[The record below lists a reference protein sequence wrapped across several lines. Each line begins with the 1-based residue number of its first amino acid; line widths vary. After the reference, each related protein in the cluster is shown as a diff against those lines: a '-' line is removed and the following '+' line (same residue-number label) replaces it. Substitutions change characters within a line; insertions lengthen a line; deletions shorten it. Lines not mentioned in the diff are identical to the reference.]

1 LRRASI
7 RGVPSIERSLLLAP
21 DAIARAAAWMAR
33 EPEQRWMLC
42 QPRAVRRSYV
52 AEVIDR
58 DHADSAEE
66 SWMLRQDEIVRESYI
81 AQVLAGRRPPPREE
95 IWMLRQDDAVR
106 ESYVREVVEAAGG

>member
-1 LRRASI
+1 LWRGSI
-7 RGVPSIERSLLLAP
+7 RGVTSTERSLLLAP
-21 DAIARAAAWMAR
+21 DPIARAAAWMAR

-52 AEVIDR
+52 TDVVDR
-58 DHADSAEE
+58 DHAANAEE
-66 SWMLRQDEIVRESYI
+66 SWMLRQDETVRESYI

-106 ESYVREVVEAAGG
+106 ESYLREVVEAARG